1 MSTEI
6 DFETQNAL
14 IEEEEEEEEEEQ
26 QEVVQPESVKPKK
39 EKKPKL
45 NAKNENFMAFG
56 FWFAK
61 YLQNQNTI
69 DQPTYDVLINA
80 LLVKNDNV
88 PEQINFYDSFTG
100 ELKNHVKE
108 LKLYVKESKK
118 AITKSKKAR
127 QPRKP
132 KDTTTTTEVK
142 PKKGRQLRKPKDTT
156 TETPVVDSGSARS
169 GRTVE
174 LPVVELP
181 VVELPVVELP
191 VVELPV
197 VEPPVVEP
205 PPVVESQAVVEN
217 NTNVKKGRKPKT
229 KKSE

>member
-14 IEEEEEEEEEEQ
+14 IEEEEEEEEEQ

-132 KDTTTTTEVK
+132 KVTTTTTEVK
-142 PKKGRQLRKPKDTT
+142 PKKGRQPHKPKDTT

-174 LPVVELP
+174 LPVVEPPP
-181 VVELPVVELP
+181 V
-191 VVELPV
+191 
-197 VEPPVVEP
+197 VVEP

>member
-14 IEEEEEEEEEEQ
+14 IEEEEEEEEEESVKPK
-26 QEVVQPESVKPKK
+26 EESVKPKK

-88 PEQINFYDSFTG
+88 LEKINFYNSFTG

-118 AITKSKKAR
+118 TITNFKNFKKAR

-132 KDTTTTTEVK
+132 KDTTTTEVTTTEVK
-142 PKKGRQLRKPKDTT
+142 SKKGRQPHKPKDTT
-156 TETPVVDSGSARS
+156 TETPVVDSARS

-174 LPVVELP
+174 LPVVEP
-181 VVELPVVELP
+181 
-191 VVELPV
+191 
-197 VEPPVVEP
+197 
-205 PPVVESQAVVEN
+205 QAVVEN
-217 NTNVKKGRKPKT
+217 NTNIKKARKPKT
-229 KKSE
+229 NKSE

>member
-14 IEEEEEEEEEEQ
+14 IEEEEEEEEESVKPKE
-26 QEVVQPESVKPKK
+26 ESVKPKK

-88 PEQINFYDSFTG
+88 LEKINFYNSFTG

-118 AITKSKKAR
+118 TITNFKNFKKAR

-132 KDTTTTTEVK
+132 KDTTTTEVK
-142 PKKGRQLRKPKDTT
+142 PKKGRQPHKPKDTT
-156 TETPVVDSGSARS
+156 TETPVVDSARS

-174 LPVVELP
+174 LPVVEP
-181 VVELPVVELP
+181 
-191 VVELPV
+191 
-197 VEPPVVEP
+197 PPVVEP
-205 PPVVESQAVVEN
+205 QAVVEN
-217 NTNVKKGRKPKT
+217 NTNIKKARKPKT